1 MFLNELQPD
10 RYFDVCVV
18 GGGFAGLCA
27 ALSAAESGASV
38 ILLEASR
45 ELGGSLLRG
54 QGILNAHDP
63 RRQNAMGVSDTPE
76 KHLQDMLKFGNLQ
89 NQPDLANRVCYEAA
103 GAVAWLEAHGVRF
116 DRRLC
121 VGFGTTLPRGHVP
134 ADGLGGAS
142 YRSALEASLRSSRA
156 EVLLQAE
163 VTDWE
168 KTESGEH
175 ALFNIFVKTRANAA
189 SGGRSDPKSAPSDV
203 IRIRC
208 GALVLCAGN
217 GTSNRAR
224 LTANVP
230 YLADA
235 PILNTSSDGRILYLA
250 VNKGAQT
257 LGESFV
263 TTVLCSVDQDGRL
276 NRAEN
281 LPAVFR
287 NPARF
292 LLLDEK
298 GRRFLR
304 EDAPTE
310 TLLLEIGRRSKERI
324 FLLTTAS
331 KSEVESCSAVCF
343 ESSLVRLEGRLHLPA
358 RTLTKAVET
367 YEAGIVSK
375 VDPWGRAPGILHPFH
390 GADRSPQQGW
400 ALVQVCAAA
409 VVSSG
414 GLRTDADLRVVRR
427 DGRSERGLYA
437 AGDLVGGVHGTRAIR
452 GNLLASAAVFG
463 IAAGRAAAAEAV
475 A

>member
-1 MFLNELQPD
+1 MFLKKIQPD

-18 GGGFAGLCA
+18 GGGFSGLCA
-27 ALSAAESGASV
+27 ALAAAESGASV
-38 ILLEASR
+38 ILLEGSR
-45 ELGGSLLRG
+45 ELGGSLLQSR
-54 QGILNAHDP
+54 GILNAHDP

-103 GAVAWLEAHGVRF
+103 GAVAWLETHGVRF
-116 DRRLC
+116 SQRLC

-142 YRSALEASLRSSRA
+142 YRTALEAALRSSRT
-156 EVLLQAE
+156 EVLLRAE

-168 KTESGEH
+168 KIQSGERN
-175 ALFNIFVKTRANAA
+175 LFNVFVKVRPDTVGPKPA
-189 SGGRSDPKSAPSDV
+189 SSDV
-203 IRIRC
+203 VRIRS
-208 GALVLCAGN
+208 GSLVLCAGN
-217 GTSNRAR
+217 GTANRSKLSAI
-224 LTANVP
+224 VP
-230 YLADA
+230 YLAGA
-235 PILNTSSDGRILYLA
+235 PILNTSSDGRILDLA

-263 TTVLCSVDQDGRL
+263 TTVLCSVDPSGRL
-276 NRAEN
+276 NSAEN

-292 LLLDEK
+292 LLLDGE

-310 TLLLEIGRRSKERI
+310 TLLLEIGRRSNERI
-324 FLLTTAS
+324 FFLAAAS
-331 KSEVESCSAVCF
+331 KSEVKSCSAVYF
-343 ESSLVRLEGRLHLPA
+343 EPSLDRLEERIRLPA
-358 RTLTKAVET
+358 RSLIQAVET
-367 YEAGIVSK
+367 YEATVTAK
-375 VDPWGRAPGILHPFH
+375 TDPLERASEILRAFR
-390 GADRSPQQGW
+390 GGDRTPDPGW

-414 GLRTDADLRVVRR
+414 GLRTDANMQVVRR
-427 DGRSERGLYA
+427 DGRPEQGLFV

-463 IAAGRAAAAEAV
+463 IAAGRAAAAEAST
-475 A
+475 